1 MTEKRSRG
9 AMDSGDEPPTPTQ
22 TQTPTPTPTPTLDE
36 LLAAAARPAPAA
48 PEAEERAVAAFRTAR
63 DEGAPTAPTRHMDD
77 WRTVAPRFRTGWIK
91 VGLGTLVA
99 GLALGGVA
107 MAAGAIPAPFGDT
120 REKPGPRPGASS
132 PQDMES
138 PGQARP
144 SGPVPSAA
152 GPAARPPGERPPS
165 AQDQLAQCRVY
176 ESKQGPG
183 RALDSTARQRLEN
196 AAGGPGAVA
205 AYCARLL
212 SEQPLKRPPH
222 TSPSQDEKKDPPV
235 PAGQPK
241 GPEHGGAP
249 GQKPSWSR
257 AN

>member
-1 MTEKRSRG
+1 MTENRSRG
-9 AMDSGDEPPTPTQ
+9 AMDSGDEPPTPTPTQ
-22 TQTPTPTPTPTLDE
+22 TQAQALDE

-63 DEGAPTAPTRHMDD
+63 DEGGPTAPTRRMDD
-77 WRTVAPRFRTGWIK
+77 WRPVAPRIGTRWIK

-107 MAAGAIPAPFGDT
+107 MAAGAIPTPFGDT
-120 REKPGPRPGASS
+120 LEKPGPRPGASS

-138 PGQARP
+138 PGRVRP

-152 GPAARPPGERPPS
+152 GPAARPPGERPPT

-176 ESKQGPG
+176 GSKQGPG

-212 SEQPLKRPPH
+212 SEQPLKRPPR
-222 TSPSQDEKKDPPV
+222 TTPSPDEKKDPPV

-241 GPEHGGAP
+241 GPEQGGAP
-249 GQKPSWSR
+249 GQRPPWTR

>member
-22 TQTPTPTPTPTLDE
+22 TQTPTPTKTPTPTPTPTLDE

-132 PQDMES
+132 PQGMES
-138 PGQARP
+138 PGPARP
-144 SGPVPSAA
+144 SGPVPRL
-152 GPAARPPGERPPS
+152 PDRP
-165 AQDQLAQCRVY
+165 
-176 ESKQGPG
+176 
-183 RALDSTARQRLEN
+183 RALPASVHPPRRINWLSAVCTSRSRDRAGRWTVLRGSVSKTPPEVPAPLPRTAR
-196 AAGGPGAVA
+196 G
-205 AYCARLL
+205 C
-212 SEQPLKRPPH
+212 
-222 TSPSQDEKKDPPV
+222 
-235 PAGQPK
+235 
-241 GPEHGGAP
+241 
-249 GQKPSWSR
+249 
-257 AN
+257 